1 MASNVVFSAL
11 AVRRLVRDSQSMAL
25 DMSDQRMNYIQFL
38 PSLCWLGFYFIPL
51 LLEYGYLSPG
61 TAGIHLFGATFILG
75 CLFAGDFLNA
85 RMWDQPRR
93 RSSGTM
99 SYMLLILGLSFSV
112 FHYVLMDSS
121 IPILEEESNRVQARE
136 EFNKGIPVM
145 LRYIFNWSISIF
157 FPLSFSLFLL
167 RGKYGWAAGAILIG
181 SIYAVSSN
189 AELPIVMFIWISV
202 IILIADTKICR
213 TRWLAMT
220 YTASIVCCITLGLV
234 YKSLL
239 SQAEIQNA
247 NNSKQTTIGMTGTAG
262 EIRTLL
268 HTNRTLIHPTV
279 DYLIYRMYFVP
290 VEVSNNWYWYLT
302 DRPRGFQ
309 SWRDRFED
317 ESQSLSRE
325 IGLNV
330 YQQNYP
336 RHFSDTTNAHS
347 GVDADAFARFGIV
360 GIILVG
366 VMIFGIRLVSL
377 ARSQSEVAWSASMIT
392 VGILSILPFQASI
405 QAIVGAHGIFIL
417 ILVQIGLH
425 PAEFLRRIKDGMPF
439 HKI

>member
-11 AVRRLVRDSQSMAL
+11 AVHRLVRDSQSMAL

-167 RGKYGWAAGAILIG
+167 RGKYGWAAGTILIG
-181 SIYAVSSN
+181 SIYAVSSS
-189 AELPIVMFIWISV
+189 AGLPIVMFIWIFV

-213 TRWLAMT
+213 TRWMVMT
-220 YTASIVCCITLGLV
+220 YTAFIVCCIILGLV
-234 YKSLL
+234 YKSFL
-239 SQAEIQNA
+239 SHAEFRNA
-247 NNSKQTTIGMTGTAG
+247 SNSKQVMIGMTGTAG

-268 HTNRTLIHPTV
+268 YAKRTLIHPTV

-290 VEVSNNWYWYLT
+290 VEVSNNWYWYFL
-302 DRPRGFQ
+302 DRSRGFQ

-317 ESQSLSRE
+317 DSKGLSRE
-325 IGLNV
+325 IGLNI

-336 RHFSDTTNAHS
+336 SDFSDTTNANA
-347 GVDADAFARFGIV
+347 GVDADAFARFGIM

-366 VMIFGIRLVSL
+366 IMILGIRLVSL
-377 ARSQSEVAWSASMIT
+377 TKRQSEVARSASMIT
-392 VGILSILPFQASI
+392 VGILSILSFQASI
-405 QAIVGAHGIFIL
+405 QAIVGAHGILIL
-417 ILVQIGLH
+417 VLVQIGST
-425 PAEFLRRIKDGMPF
+425 PAKFLRRIKDRMP
-439 HKI
+439 